1 MLKNERQNQILHLL
15 QQDRSVSL
23 SDLSKHFD
31 VSDMTIWRDL
41 DELSRAGLIKR
52 IRGGALVRESTHVG
66 IQDFSNDFH
75 DPRAAKKSAIG
86 SYVARH
92 LINIGD
98 SITIEAGTTAR
109 SIVPYLNTPNLTI
122 LTNGLLTC
130 MAVYHSKTNMMLMCS
145 GGVLIEN
152 GAFIG
157 PQAED
162 FFANFHTQKAFLGAE
177 GLTIKEEFTDST
189 PLYTNLKKVM
199 KSKADQTIMML
210 DSSKI
215 GVSSLVQVMK
225 INEVDILIT
234 DCDASPDV
242 INSLRQYGIDV
253 RIAEP
258 EEACDL

>member
-1 MLKNERQNQILHLL
+1 MLKDERQNQILQLL

-23 SDLSKHFD
+23 SDLSEHFD

-41 DELSRAGLIKR
+41 NELSRAGLIKR
-52 IRGGALVRESTHVG
+52 IRGGALAREPAQVDIH
-66 IQDFSNDFH
+66 DLSNH
-75 DPRAAKKSAIG
+75 SRDPNAAKKSAIG
-86 SYVARH
+86 SYAARR
-92 LINIGD
+92 LINVGD

-130 MAVYHSKTNMMLMCS
+130 ISVYQSKTNMMLMCS

-152 GAFIG
+152 GAFTG

-177 GLTIKEEFTDST
+177 GLTIEEEFTDST

-199 KSKADQTIMML
+199 NAKADQTIMML

-225 INEVDILIT
+225 IKEVDILVT

-242 INSLRQYGIDV
+242 IDSLHQYGIDV
-253 RIAEP
+253 HIAEP
-258 EEACDL
+258 EEETG

>member
-1 MLKNERQNQILHLL
+1 MLKNERQNQILQLL

-52 IRGGALVRESTHVG
+52 IRGGALVRESAHID
-66 IQDFSNDFH
+66 IQDFSNDFQG
-75 DPRAAKKSAIG
+75 PRAAKKSAIG
-86 SYVARH
+86 DYAARH

-109 SIVPYLNTPNLTI
+109 SIIPYLNTPNLTI

-130 MAVYHSKTNMMLMCS
+130 MSVYQSKTNMMLMCS

-225 INEVDILIT
+225 INEVDILVT

-242 INSLRQYGIDV
+242 INSLRQCGIDV
-253 RIAEP
+253 HIAEP
-258 EEACDL
+258 KEARDL